1 MSCRLNVMLLPLMGY
16 HAGVISPKAPGV
28 PYCANTGTDAARI
41 LTVLR
46 QQVSRNDKNQECP

>member
-1 MSCRLNVMLLPLMGY
+1 MLLPLMGY